1 MELPKELYLDTNI
14 LHPWFRKIIGN
25 RRKNLPFEMPN
36 VIKFVSSK
44 LGITLSVSNLTKVEI
59 VRYLFSDWKSQ
70 ESEVDELWETFLR
83 TFNISLIIV
92 RELDFEDMIK
102 LCKAIPTKKKTL
114 VNLMHL
120 QIAKKSDLW
129 FLTGEEKLKDRYKE
143 YYEKVLTYEDLRKLF
158 P

>member
-1 MELPKELYLDTNI
+1 MEVYLDTNI
-14 LHPWFRKIIGN
+14 LHPWFRKIMEN
-25 RRKNLPFEMPN
+25 RRKNKSFELPY

-44 LGITLSVSNLTKVEI
+44 SELNLSVSNLTKVEI
-59 VRYLFSDWKSQ
+59 ARYLFSEWKSQ
-70 ESEVDELWETFLR
+70 ETEVDELWQKFLV

-92 RELDFEDMIK
+92 KEMDFEDLIK
-102 LCKAIPTKKKTL
+102 VCKAVPTKKKTL

-120 QIAKKSDLW
+120 QMAKRDDLW

-143 YYEKVLTYEDLRKLF
+143 YYEKVLTYENLRKLF